1 MHVTTGID
9 TERERVYQKSEQIDA
24 QLQRMS
30 EDLKA
35 LFINGNFYITPFF
48 VKQYQF
54 LYPILTMLHLLNK

>member
-30 EDLKA
+30 EDLKV

-48 VKQYQF
+48 VKF